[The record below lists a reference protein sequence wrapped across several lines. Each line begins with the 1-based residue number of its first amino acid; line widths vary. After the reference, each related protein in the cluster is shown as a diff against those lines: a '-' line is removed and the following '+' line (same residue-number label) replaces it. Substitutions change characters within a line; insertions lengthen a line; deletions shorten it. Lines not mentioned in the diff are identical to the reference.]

1 MNAMKKYKERQFQAV
16 ARKAV
21 NDNLDGFI
29 EHMDLL
35 ILWVLHCE
43 FGFGEKRLR
52 HFFTVISEY
61 YTAFRDRFIQPG
73 DEYRFYSQ
81 EGRMDTFAL
90 KHRLKEIGF
99 DYDAECEKA
108 EAAKKESEEE

>member
-1 MNAMKKYKERQFQAV
+1 MKKK
-16 ARKAV
+16 ARGKRNECNEKIQGTAIS
-21 NDNLDGFI
+21 G
-29 EHMDLL
+29 
-35 ILWVLHCE
+35 
-43 FGFGEKRLR
+43 GSAEKRLR

-73 DEYRFYSQ
+73 DEYRFCSK
-81 EGRMDTFAL
+81 EGRMHTFAL

-108 EAAKKESEEE
+108 EAAKKEEE